1 MKLCIHGL
9 TRSIWLL
16 AVATIAACGGGN
28 DSVDAPSIPAIM
40 ASVPFPA
47 RKAATVTGASG
58 VVIGMH
64 QALYG
69 IAPSNAMLLDYTA
82 QATTDASTFA
92 QKLASTLNN
101 NSHADLAKLV
111 LDNLGVTPTSVP
123 AINARGES
131 EYDLLLDA
139 VKQAFAAFPT
149 MRGQVILNMTNL
161 LAGLEIDAT
170 YGAAAT
176 AYNKHAADNFSESS
190 IVDPATCVDKEVIGV
205 VAFRGEGLA
214 FSPQVDGFA
223 LMMAPLTNGP
233 HTQEELRA
241 VAQNFFTAHP
251 YAYGGFTPNFH
262 FSAEGAG
269 LALFDWSPSDF
280 GGVALVDKSGASVVF
295 AGHVVWSG
303 SGDILYPGLGSG
315 SNGIVYSDA
324 APVAP
329 MPSEFVSLSDWNKPI
344 ITDPVSGSRALTVTE
359 TTAFSDASFAMLR
372 KTDLLH
378 GFSACG
384 NYSVASY
391 VYTPTVGLTMAK
403 PARQLYIVR
412 GRTTQHWQPS
422 R

>member
-16 AVATIAACGGGN
+16 AVATMAACGGGN
-28 DSVDAPSIPAIM
+28 DSVDTLSNPAIK

-47 RKAATVTGASG
+47 RKAVTVTGASG

-69 IAPSNAMLLDYTA
+69 IAPSNVMLLDHTA

-131 EYDLLLDA
+131 EYHLLMDA

-190 IVDPATCVDKEVIGV
+190 IVDPTTCVDKEVIGV

-223 LMMAPLTNGP
+223 LMMAPLTNGLIP
-233 HTQEELRA
+233 RRNCEPLPKTSSLLTHMPTAVSHPTSIFPPKVPGWRYSTGHRMILVVSRWSTSQEPASSLQGMSCGVE
-241 VAQNFFTAHP
+241 VAIFF
-251 YAYGGFTPNFH
+251 
-262 FSAEGAG
+262 
-269 LALFDWSPSDF
+269 
-280 GGVALVDKSGASVVF
+280 
-295 AGHVVWSG
+295 
-303 SGDILYPGLGSG
+303 IL
-315 SNGIVYSDA
+315 D
-324 APVAP
+324 
-329 MPSEFVSLSDWNKPI
+329 
-344 ITDPVSGSRALTVTE
+344 
-359 TTAFSDASFAMLR
+359 
-372 KTDLLH
+372 
-378 GFSACG
+378 
-384 NYSVASY
+384 
-391 VYTPTVGLTMAK
+391 
-403 PARQLYIVR
+403 
-412 GRTTQHWQPS
+412 
-422 R
+422 